1 MRSLAQLLLTLLLNA
16 AWQVAVV
23 TLLAAGANWLLRGT
37 AAWCRH
43 TVWVAAIVIS
53 LLLPIIS
60 GLNAISTSPIPS
72 QKVTRLER
80 EPSITRSLNVSEYDP
95 AAPIAVTAQTF
106 PQAEP
111 ARGRVSSSPI
121 SLNRNL
127 AALLLVVYAFFL
139 LYRSFKLFR
148 AWRRTTAIMR
158 CADSGRIPAPA
169 VAIIAKCQRA
179 IGVTRVRFICSA
191 SVPVP
196 ITAGVLN
203 PVIILPERLLNE
215 ADDEILLSAIGHELV
230 HVARRDYILNLVYEL
245 IYLPLSFHPAA
256 AVLRRRIRQTRELCC
271 DELVARK
278 LLAPEVYARSLVRL
292 IGSVPL
298 AGRLASDTTIGITD
312 ADILEVR
319 IMSLLKTSKLSTR
332 RNTLLL
338 LATCLLLALPCVAA
352 AAYAL
357 QFDIDNP
364 ETAIAQK
371 QDQDKE
377 AARRLNRARE
387 ELQRAHEDMQRAE
400 RELTEKLR
408 KNPNPQGEELEAVRR
423 MEKELLEASAKL
435 SHEQQVMHFNETE
448 EGMQHLRERLA
459 QIAATYPGDEAR
471 MREAKETFEQLRRSF
486 PEQEARS
493 RQLREELAMFEKQTP
508 NPAQMEEYLKTVRQ
522 AQEELAQA
530 QEEMTQEKREK
541 IEEKMKLKE
550 RRSED
555 SEEYRKELEKAAIE
569 DSEGRSKI
577 KNKMYE
583 KMIRQDMDEHIRK
596 EMEIEG
602 GWAREQASMAQQATM
617 SMDRAIQI
625 AVSQHPG
632 KVLSCNLGRQKDG
645 EVFYRLVIIGEGDKS
660 AATHVW
666 VSATDGRILKTEHD

>member
-23 TLLAAGANWLLRGT
+23 TLLAAGASWLLRET

-43 TVWVAAIVIS
+43 SVWVAAILLS
-53 LLLPIIS
+53 LFLPIIS
-60 GLNAISTSPIPS
+60 GLNATAFSPISNQRVARVDLDQTVIRPVRLAKIDRAERMSVPS
-72 QKVTRLER
+72 QTILQV
-80 EPSITRSLNVSEYDP
+80 DP
-95 AAPIAVTAQTF
+95 PV
-106 PQAEP
+106 
-111 ARGRVSSSPI
+111 ARGLISPI

-127 AALLLVVYAFFL
+127 AAGLLAFYTLFL
-139 LYRSFKLFR
+139 LYRGFKLFR
-148 AWRRTTAIMR
+148 AWRRTAMIMR
-158 CADSGRIPAPA
+158 CTGSTQVPERAA
-169 VAIIAKCQRA
+169 AIIAKCQRELR
-179 IGVTRVRFICSA
+179 VTRVRFVCSA

-196 ITAGVLN
+196 ITGGVLN

-215 ADDEILLSAIGHELV
+215 ADEEILLSAIGHELV
-230 HVARRDYILNLVYEL
+230 HVARRDYILNLVYEVL
-245 IYLPLSFHPAA
+245 YLPLSFHPAA
-256 AVLRRRIRQTRELCC
+256 ALLRRRIRQTRELCC
-271 DELVARK
+271 DELVAKK
-278 LLAPEVYARSLVRL
+278 LLAPEIYARSLVRL

-319 IMSLLKTSKLSTR
+319 IMSLLKTSKFSTR

-338 LATCLLLALPCVAA
+338 CAACLLLVAPCAVA

-357 QFDIDNP
+357 PFDIDNP
-364 ETAIAQK
+364 ETVMAQK

-377 AARRLNRARE
+377 AARNLDRASL
-387 ELQRAHEDMQRAE
+387 ELKRAHEVLQLKE
-400 RELTEKLR
+400 RELTERLR
-408 KNPNPQGEELEAVRR
+408 QNPNPQGEELEALRR
-423 MEKELLEASAKL
+423 MEKELLESSAKL
-435 SHEQQVMHFNETE
+435 SHEQQLLHLKATE
-448 EGMQHLRERLA
+448 ELRERLA
-459 QIAATYPGDEAR
+459 QIATTFPGDEAR
-471 MREAKETFEQLRRSF
+471 MVEAKLKLEQLQRSY

-493 RQLREELAMFEKQTP
+493 RELREQLAMLEKQTP
-508 NPAQMEEYLKTVRQ
+508 NAAQLEEYLKTLHR
-522 AQEELAQA
+522 AQEEIAMA
-530 QEEMTQEKREK
+530 QEAMTQEKREK

-577 KNKMYE
+577 KDKLYE
-583 KMIRQDMDEHIRK
+583 KMIRKDMGEQIRK
-596 EMEIEG
+596 KMEIEG

-632 KVLSCNLGRQKDG
+632 KVLSCNLGRKEDGG

-660 AATHVW
+660 PATHVW
-666 VSATDGRILKTEHD
+666 VSATDGRILKTEHE